1 MTFYQR
7 QIIEQAQLPYSPL
20 AKAFE
25 KTKQNKKQV
34 GAMKPLDLY
43 NKLKQ
48 TECEKTYNSSKYS
61 PTIVF
66 LKKCT

>member
-34 GAMKPLDLY
+34 GAMKSLDLY
-43 NKLKQ
+43 NILKQ
-48 TECEKTYNSSKYS
+48 TEGIFSQNLMNDL
-61 PTIVF
+61 IH
-66 LKKCT
+66 

>member
-34 GAMKPLDLY
+34 GAMKSLDLY

-48 TECEKTYNSSKYS
+48 NLMNDL
-61 PTIVF
+61 IH
-66 LKKCT
+66 

>member
-1 MTFYQR
+1 
-7 QIIEQAQLPYSPL
+7 
-20 AKAFE
+20 
-25 KTKQNKKQV
+25 
-34 GAMKPLDLY
+34 MKSLELY

-66 LKKCT
+66 FKEMYMKDIYQ